1 MGYTHYFYTEGIY
14 DEDLFSKVACEF
26 QKMVKP
32 LRDLGVNLADGFGE
46 GSPIITAKEISFNGD
61 RNCGHELESGIC
73 HGDCS
78 HETFRL
84 EQQQESSDGMIG
96 EFSNFTD
103 DRGNRKR
110 TPHNEVGKF
119 FDCTKTA
126 RKHYDLAVQVCL
138 IIAKNYLK
146 DGIIIHSD
154 GDIEEWG
161 EAKEKCQYFLGY
173 GEEFVLDV

>member
-14 DEDLFSKVACEF
+14 DEDLFSKVSCEF
-26 QKMVKP
+26 QKMVEP
-32 LRDLGVNLADGFGE
+32 LKRIKVHLADGFGE
-46 GSPIITAKEISFNGD
+46 NYPIITPKEISFNGNRQCFHGED
-61 RNCGHELESGIC
+61 ESC

-126 RKHYDLAVQVCL
+126 RKPYDLAVQVCL